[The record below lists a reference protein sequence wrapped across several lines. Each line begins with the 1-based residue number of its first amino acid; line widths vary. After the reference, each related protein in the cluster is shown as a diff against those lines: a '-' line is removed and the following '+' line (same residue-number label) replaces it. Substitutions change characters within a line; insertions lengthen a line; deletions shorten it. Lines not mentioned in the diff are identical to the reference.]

1 MIGSQWDANKNDVGI
16 DLVLLC
22 TFGHW
27 KATTRGKS
35 RSIIHFCFCP
45 VQGSASERF
54 RSHLLHDDMNE
65 YSNVKLTIEEKLI
78 IMTYISYDDLNE
90 FFSK

>member
-1 MIGSQWDANKNDVGI
+1 
-16 DLVLLC
+16 
-22 TFGHW
+22 
-27 KATTRGKS
+27 
-35 RSIIHFCFCP
+35 
-45 VQGSASERF
+45 
-54 RSHLLHDDMNE
+54 LLHDDMNE